1 MNAIA
6 CPLCGDTQAKQ
17 PVAARVPRDYCH
29 CGNCALIF
37 MLPSSHLSLDDERAY
52 YATHENNVQDDGYLK
67 FLSRLATPM
76 KQYLRMGMQGLDF
89 GCGPGPAMPTLFAE
103 LQVDCD
109 NYDPYFFPIALQPQ
123 YDFILSS
130 ECFEHFHQP
139 AQELAKLVALLPKD
153 GLLGVM
159 TDTWQSHEQFY
170 DWHYTRDPTHVS
182 FFHRDTYDWLCQHY
196 GLEVVEWL
204 PPRVMILRKSDKL

>member
-1 MNAIA
+1 MTSSLV
-6 CPLCGDTQAKQ
+6 CPLCHSQQAKL
-17 PVAARVPRDYCH
+17 PVAARVPRDYWH
-29 CGNCALIF
+29 CKECALIF
-37 MLPSSHLSLDDERAY
+37 MAPQHRLSLADEHAY
-52 YATHENNVQDDGYLK
+52 YATHDNNPEDAGYLK
-67 FLSRLATPM
+67 FLSRLALPLAAH
-76 KQYLRMGMQGLDF
+76 LRAGMHGLDF
-89 GCGPGPAMPTLFAE
+89 GCGPGPAMPTLLAPY
-103 LQVDCD
+103 QVSCD

-139 AQELAKLVALLPKD
+139 DQELAKLVALLPKD

-204 PPRVMILRKSDKL
+204 PPRVMVLKKR